1 MLIHCTGQVT
11 TEDASGDGGAHGLG
25 GQALGLAAGADALW
39 GKPMPSFTN
48 GEMQRI
54 VADLLSS
61 RQKQY
66 ATLRGDEHEVWL
78 PRQSKDTLHVPQ
90 SCSCSCKLTACSH
103 AQAHAI
109 IRS

>member
-78 PRQSKDTLHVPQ
+78 SKEGGSKSVN
-90 SCSCSCKLTACSH
+90 
-103 AQAHAI
+103 
-109 IRS
+109 

>member
-61 RQKQY
+61 RQNK
-66 ATLRGDEHEVWL
+66 VWL
-78 PRQSKDTLHVPQ
+78 
-90 SCSCSCKLTACSH
+90 SCVKLRIVVLKIEDNKLTDLKKLG
-103 AQAHAI
+103 
-109 IRS
+109 

>member
-1 MLIHCTGQVT
+1 MLPPFAETAEMTLARAAAERRRPVLIHCTGQVT

-78 PRQSKDTLHVPQ
+78 SKEGGSKSV
-90 SCSCSCKLTACSH
+90 
-103 AQAHAI
+103 
-109 IRS
+109 R